1 MLCYTNDPDKW
12 HPPWPKDQ
20 PGTFIDFTCATPEE
34 GVEFV
39 SWVHVRKKYGA
50 DITGCKGCMFAEK
63 EQRHKCTSYDCNS
76 GTYLGPTTRVLLRMG
91 AL

>member
-34 GVEFV
+34 GVKFV
-39 SWVHVRKKYGA
+39 SWMHVRKAYGA
-50 DITGCKGCMFAEK
+50 DVIGCKACAFAGI
-63 EQRHKCTSYDCNS
+63 EQRRKCTTYDCNN